1 MSNKDKATTML
12 DRPFGD
18 VLRERIDQ
26 LPDEERAKLYEAI
39 DSEEPSNEALRLS
52 MRIILD
58 MSKEAYELDPEA
70 FMQFIE
76 QPTKPRSNGS
86 K

>member
-1 MSNKDKATTML
+1 MSNKEKATTML

-39 DSEEPSNEALRLS
+39 DGEEPSNEALRLS

-58 MSKEAYELDPEA
+58 MFKEAYELDPEA

>member
-1 MSNKDKATTML
+1 MSNNKVTTIL

-18 VLRERIDQ
+18 VLGERITE
-26 LPDEERAKLYEAI
+26 LPQEERVKLYMAI
-39 DSEEPSNEALRLS
+39 DSGEPSDEVLRLS

-58 MSKEAYELDPEA
+58 MFKEAYELDPDA
-70 FMQFIE
+70 FMEFIE
-76 QPTKPRSNGS
+76 QPTKPSSNGS

>member
-1 MSNKDKATTML
+1 MSNKDKAITML

-18 VLRERIDQ
+18 VLKERIDQ

-58 MSKEAYELDPEA
+58 MFKEAYELDPEA
-70 FMQFIE
+70 FMEFIE
-76 QPTKPRSNGS
+76 QPTKPSSNGS

>member
-18 VLRERIDQ
+18 VLRERIAQ

-39 DSEEPSNEALRLS
+39 DSEEPGNEALRLS

-58 MSKEAYELDPEA
+58 MFKEAYELDPEA
-70 FMQFIE
+70 FMEFIE

>member
-1 MSNKDKATTML
+1 MSNNKVTTIL

-18 VLRERIDQ
+18 VLSERITE
-26 LPDEERAKLYEAI
+26 LPQEERVKLYMAI
-39 DSEEPSNEALRLS
+39 DSGEPSDEVLRLS

-58 MSKEAYELDPEA
+58 MFKEAYELDPDA
-70 FMQFIE
+70 FMEFIE
-76 QPTKPRSNGS
+76 QPTKPSSNGS

>member
-1 MSNKDKATTML
+1 MSDNKATTML
-12 DRPFGD
+12 DMPFGD
-18 VLRERIDQ
+18 MLRERINQ

-39 DSEEPSNEALRLS
+39 DSEDPSNEALRLS

-58 MSKEAYELDPEA
+58 MFKEAYELDPEA
-70 FMQFIE
+70 FMEFIE
-76 QPTKPRSNGS
+76 QPTKPSSNGS

>member
-52 MRIILD
+52 TRIILD
-58 MSKEAYELDPEA
+58 MFKEAYELDPEA
-70 FMQFIE
+70 FMEFIE

>member
-18 VLRERIDQ
+18 VLRERIEQ

-58 MSKEAYELDPEA
+58 MFKEAYELDPEA
-70 FMQFIE
+70 FMEFIE

>member
-1 MSNKDKATTML
+1 MSNNKATTIL

-26 LPDEERAKLYEAI
+26 LPDEERAKIYEAI

-52 MRIILD
+52 MRVFLD
-58 MSKEAYELDPEA
+58 VFKEAYKLDPEA
-70 FMQFIE
+70 FMEFIE
-76 QPTKPRSNGS
+76 QPIKPSSNGS

>member
-58 MSKEAYELDPEA
+58 MFKEAYELDPEA

>member
-12 DRPFGD
+12 DRPSGD

-58 MSKEAYELDPEA
+58 MFKEAYKLDPEA
-70 FMQFIE
+70 FMEFIE

>member
-1 MSNKDKATTML
+1 MSNNKATTIL

-39 DSEEPSNEALRLS
+39 DSGEPSDEALRLS

-58 MSKEAYELDPEA
+58 MFKEAYELDPEA
-70 FMQFIE
+70 FMEFIE
-76 QPTKPRSNGS
+76 QPTKPCSNGS

>member
-1 MSNKDKATTML
+1 MSNNKATTIL

-18 VLRERIDQ
+18 VLSERITE
-26 LPDEERAKLYEAI
+26 LPKEERVKLYMAI

-58 MSKEAYELDPEA
+58 MFKEAYELDPEA
-70 FMQFIE
+70 FMEFIE
-76 QPTKPRSNGS
+76 QPTKPSSNGS

>member
-18 VLRERIDQ
+18 VLRERIAQ
-26 LPDEERAKLYEAI
+26 LPYEERAKLYEAI

-58 MSKEAYELDPEA
+58 MFKEAYELDPET
-70 FMQFIE
+70 FMEFIE